1 MGKKQLTLVCFLGL
15 LFSVVVV
22 TSKLKIY
29 SHCLRLMTDKNLKT
43 MTQPDIIQTILKES
57 VVGRSSLQSIGRNSV
72 ESLSHSSKPISSL
85 KSNRK
90 SLNPL
95 TYASTPK
102 TFWNMQSE
110 QSKSL
115 LNKTS
120 KLLSTGWN
128 LFYRDFDISDVRTSC
143 ILYVPEVSSLCS

>member
-72 ESLSHSSKPISSL
+72 ESLSHSSKPISRL

-90 SLNPL
+90 SSNPS
-95 TYASTPK
+95 TYASTLK
-102 TFWNMQSE
+102 TFWNVQSE

-115 LNKTS
+115 LNKTN
-120 KLLSTGWN
+120 KPLLIGWN
-128 LFYRDFDISDVRTSC
+128 LFDR
-143 ILYVPEVSSLCS
+143 